1 LFPDKSRG
9 LSISIAQDQPI
20 EKVMSTTR
28 SFFSKEKLQSLQ
40 MIVGFMPKPEILI
53 GAVDNLNLNSV
64 TEDRLQQLL
73 KNWPTD
79 EFESLLKEA
88 EENPD

>member
-1 LFPDKSRG
+1 
-9 LSISIAQDQPI
+9 
-20 EKVMSTTR
+20 
-28 SFFSKEKLQSLQ
+28 
-40 MIVGFMPKPEILI
+40 MIVGFMPKPDILI

-64 TEDRLQQLL
+64 SEDRLQQLL

-79 EFESLLKEA
+79 EFEALLREA